1 MTERQ
6 PSSGGGGDQPVQPAA
21 PSYRRISPEELQQ
34 LKAQAGATRERTKE
48 LVARYLAAQ
57 ESRMA
62 RIARGREV
70 AVGCQVERDALNECV
85 ARYASLLRLL
95 GEPPERTLVLIKG
108 AFNEAAP
115 VHDEVNR
122 STLDEVVAWII
133 AAYYAA

>member
-1 MTERQ
+1 VTEPQ
-6 PSSGGGGDQPVQPAA
+6 PPGGGEGDEPVEPAV

-48 LVARYLAAQ
+48 LVVRYVAAQ
-57 ESRMA
+57 ERRLA
-62 RIARGREV
+62 RIARGREM
-70 AVGCQVERDALNECV
+70 AVECQAERDALNECV
-85 ARYASLLRLL
+85 ARYASLLRML
-95 GEPPERTLVLIKG
+95 GEPPERTLILIKG